1 MCFSGPIVQWFRAI
15 PRDFIDRL
23 PTSLCYE
30 HRCRPFYIVASYAI
44 VYQKN
49 WIRIPAVVWAGMMLG
64 ALPPVFL
71 QELFGYSAEFPDH
84 PSQTFIGKA
93 AFLAGY
99 GGFLVVPVIVI
110 MRMWSEPFPKRE

>member
-1 MCFSGPIVQWFRAI
+1 
-15 PRDFIDRL
+15 
-23 PTSLCYE
+23 
-30 HRCRPFYIVASYAI
+30 
-44 VYQKN
+44 
-49 WIRIPAVVWAGMMLG
+49 MMLG